1 MIDFYGGWMVGC
13 FDGWMIRIENECVVN
28 WVGLMVGVI
37 VFIEFFMIREE
48 NLLVFCWWDLKWC
61 CNWCL
66 YYNEKCMNGLLNEW
80 KNGWINE

>member
-48 NLLVFCWWDLKWC
+48 NLLVFC
-61 CNWCL
+61 
-66 YYNEKCMNGLLNEW
+66 
-80 KNGWINE
+80 